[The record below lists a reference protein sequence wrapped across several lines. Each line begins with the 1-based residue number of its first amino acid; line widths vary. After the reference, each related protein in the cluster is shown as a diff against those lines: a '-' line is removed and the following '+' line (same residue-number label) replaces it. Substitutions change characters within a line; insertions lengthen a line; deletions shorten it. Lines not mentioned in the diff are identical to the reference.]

1 MWEMRVN
8 MPAAAVLE
16 AIRLR
21 IRSIISA
28 DDVGCDIRILVS
40 QHPCPLQWRSSLPA
54 LSYSACGAGKKLSF
68 KAKAASSG
76 FSVDDLAKAKE
87 FYTETPGRLLKND

>member
-1 MWEMRVN
+1 
-8 MPAAAVLE
+8 
-16 AIRLR
+16 
-21 IRSIISA
+21 
-28 DDVGCDIRILVS
+28 
-40 QHPCPLQWRSSLPA
+40 LPA